1 MVVSGKNPMFER
13 RVQKLLK
20 RMNRLNKLHSE
31 QMHAQQKQDNYTEK
45 TQEQKR
51 TDRKQTIS
59 FSRSDMINGLRMGMS
74 MAKQIKLMERFSNSR
89 QERQLTAKERQ
100 RLRERTRARTRQHTR
115 EGYSR

>member
-45 TQEQKR
+45 R
-51 TDRKQTIS
+51 
-59 FSRSDMINGLRMGMS
+59 RSKNALTVNRQFLS
-74 MAKQIKLMERFSNSR
+74 AVQI
-89 QERQLTAKERQ
+89 
-100 RLRERTRARTRQHTR
+100 
-115 EGYSR
+115 